1 MAAEPPIYDLVLL
14 LDSQADDERRDEIA
28 GNVQQ
33 AIESDGELVGR
44 HDWGVR
50 ATAFEVRKRTDA
62 DYRLIQF
69 RGPPALLERLNHT
82 LKITDGVVRFR
93 IIKLR
98 PGTPPPP
105 DLSPSAAPAAAAPAA
120 DES

>member
-1 MAAEPPIYDLVLL
+1 MATERPTYDLVLL
-14 LDSQADDERRDEIA
+14 LDSQADDERRAEIVA
-28 GNVQQ
+28 NVAA
-33 AIESDGELVGR
+33 AIGASGELVGE

-50 ATAFEVRKRTDA
+50 ATAYEVHKRADA

-69 RGPPALLERLNHT
+69 HGPAELLDQLDHT

-105 DLSPSAAPAAAAPAA
+105 DLRTVAATAAAPA
-120 DES
+120 EEG